1 MGFRNSGTGFGGL
14 PGGGATGRRQQ
25 PDQQDDRRFVTSY
38 NATFSAGRT
47 MAAQARGGLAQSAS
61 QQSVLGM
68 AAKSTMLPSTSNQT
82 LSSFFQKP
90 PATGPVT
97 LVLPV
102 GAKGHFSASGSLRG
116 SPSAPSLRFAEGKDS
131 TVTSKVGTLN
141 GRGFSKDTSDVT
153 EGVTFQLP
161 RATADE
167 KRARVTR
174 RKALELLTDP
184 GLPAKSQEIFRAHA
198 EGKDFLHFDDYLAML
213 RTLNVDFG
221 LPEPDAQS
229 AQRLFEQFDSDG
241 STAMEPDEFFELFA
255 ALLRRNAF
263 SRPATLSREFFVNK
277 ISRDVWGD
285 YDKMRQLGAG
295 TYGTAHLARR
305 KGTKEERV
313 VKVVAKARTSR
324 PLDEIEQEILVL
336 RQVDHPHV
344 VRLFEWY
351 EDSASIYLVIEA
363 LKGGTL
369 QDVLLMNQQK
379 KKSLQEGW
387 IQKVVGQCADAMAYC
402 HSMRLI
408 HKDLKDE
415 NVMLLRK
422 DPNFDEPFAVV
433 IDLGVA
439 EMFSVADPTCREIAG
454 TPSTMAPEVWSGKF
468 GPKCDVWSLGC
479 IFFEL
484 LSGSLPFSA
493 NTIQP
498 GPWLKLAE
506 RGPNWNLVKTSP
518 QSRMLCKAMLV
529 FADKARPTMKKVAQ
543 NQYFGIKE
551 TTLKLVPHEQF
562 AALTNFCSE
571 QQAKRSLLLELATR
585 LPMSK
590 STDIINLFEGLDVDR
605 SGEIEEAELEEMF
618 RKMGVEDKELA
629 HRTFEALDCNKDGSL
644 SFSEFAAGA
653 LLLFKDMLEDT
664 FQSMFNGYDL
674 DRNGGLEPEEARM
687 FLEGVGAAMNP
698 SGDDPAL
705 VESLLAEVMAAGD
718 GSKVTYEQLRD
729 VVLGG
734 VAPVSR
740 RGSGAAAA

>member
-1 MGFRNSGTGFGGL
+1 MGFRNSGSGFASAL
-14 PGGGATGRRQQ
+14 PGGGASGRWRQ
-25 PDQQDDRRFVTSY
+25 PDGQDDGRFLTSY
-38 NATFSAGRT
+38 TASFRAGGGGAGAQAT
-47 MAAQARGGLAQSAS
+47 ARGGLTQSAS
-61 QQSVLGM
+61 QQSVLGS
-68 AAKSTMLPSTSNQT
+68 AAKSALLQPTGQQT
-82 LSSFFQKP
+82 ISSFFQKP
-90 PATGPVT
+90 TTGQVT
-97 LVLPV
+97 YVIPI
-102 GAKGHFSASGSLRG
+102 GAKGHFAAASSMRA
-116 SPSAPSLRFAEGKDS
+116 SPSAPSLRRSPGGS
-131 TVTSKVGTLN
+131 TLTGKVG
-141 GRGFSKDTSDVT
+141 SKDTSDGFEAL

-161 RATADE
+161 RANAD
-167 KRARVTR
+167 KKWARMTR
-174 RKALELLTDP
+174 RKALELLADP
-184 GLPAKSQEIFRAHA
+184 GLQAKSQEIFLAHA
-198 EGKDFLHFDDYLAML
+198 EGKDCLLFDDYLAMM
-213 RTLNVDFG
+213 RTMHVDFG
-221 LPEPDAQS
+221 LPEPDARS
-229 AQRLFEQFDSDG
+229 AERLFQKFDQDES
-241 STAMEPDEFFELFA
+241 SAMDPDEFFELFT

-277 ISRDVWGD
+277 ISRDIWGD
-285 YDKMRQLGAG
+285 YEKMRQLGAG
-295 TYGTAHLARR
+295 TFGTAHLARR
-305 KGTKEERV
+305 RDTREERV
-313 VKVVAKARTSR
+313 VKVVAKARTSK

-351 EDSASIYLVIEA
+351 EDTSSIYLVIEA

-369 QDVLLMNQQK
+369 QNVLLMMQQK
-379 KKSLQEGW
+379 KKALQEGW
-387 IQKVVGQCADAMAYC
+387 IQKVVGQVADAMTYC
-402 HSMRLI
+402 HSLRLI

-518 QSRMLCKAMLV
+518 QSRMLCKAMLS
-529 FADKARPTMKKVAQ
+529 FAEKDRPTMKKVAQ
-543 NQYFGIKE
+543 NAYFGLQQTK
-551 TTLKLVPHEQF
+551 LKLVPPEQF
-562 AALTNFCSE
+562 TPLTTFCS
-571 QQAKRSLLLELATR
+571 QQKAKRSLLLELASR
-585 LPMSK
+585 LPMSR
-590 STDIINLFEGLDVDR
+590 SQDIIEMFEGLDVDR

-618 RKMGVEDKELA
+618 LKMGVEDKDLI
-629 HRTFEALDCNKDGSL
+629 HRTFEALDCNNDGSL

-653 LLLFKDMLEDT
+653 LLLFKDMLEES
-664 FQSMFNGYDL
+664 FRAMFVGHDMDGNGK
-674 DRNGGLEPEEARM
+674 LEP
-687 FLEGVGAAMNP
+687 
-698 SGDDPAL
+698 
-705 VESLLAEVMAAGD
+705 AEVMAAGD

-734 VAPVSR
+734 ALAATPVAP
-740 RGSGAAAA
+740 

>member
-1 MGFRNSGTGFGGL
+1 M
-14 PGGGATGRRQQ
+14 
-25 PDQQDDRRFVTSY
+25 D
-38 NATFSAGRT
+38 
-47 MAAQARGGLAQSAS
+47 
-61 QQSVLGM
+61 
-68 AAKSTMLPSTSNQT
+68 
-82 LSSFFQKP
+82 
-90 PATGPVT
+90 
-97 LVLPV
+97 
-102 GAKGHFSASGSLRG
+102 
-116 SPSAPSLRFAEGKDS
+116 
-131 TVTSKVGTLN
+131 
-141 GRGFSKDTSDVT
+141 
-153 EGVTFQLP
+153 
-161 RATADE
+161 
-167 KRARVTR
+167 
-174 RKALELLTDP
+174 
-184 GLPAKSQEIFRAHA
+184 
-198 EGKDFLHFDDYLAML
+198 
-213 RTLNVDFG
+213 
-221 LPEPDAQS
+221 
-229 AQRLFEQFDSDG
+229 
-241 STAMEPDEFFELFA
+241 PDEFFELFT

-277 ISRDVWGD
+277 ISRDIWGD
-285 YDKMRQLGAG
+285 YEKMRQLGAG
-295 TYGTAHLARR
+295 TFGTAHLARR
-305 KGTKEERV
+305 RDTREERV
-313 VKVVAKARTSR
+313 VKVVAKARTSK

-351 EDSASIYLVIEA
+351 EDTSSIYLVIEA

-369 QDVLLMNQQK
+369 QNVLLMMQQK
-379 KKSLQEGW
+379 KKALQEGW
-387 IQKVVGQCADAMAYC
+387 IQKVVGQVADAMTYC
-402 HSMRLI
+402 HSLRLI

-518 QSRMLCKAMLV
+518 QSRMLCKAMLS
-529 FADKARPTMKKVAQ
+529 FAEKDRPTMKKVAQ
-543 NQYFGIKE
+543 NAYPALQTK
-551 TTLKLVPHEQF
+551 LKLVPPEQF
-562 AALTNFCSE
+562 TPLTTFCS
-571 QQAKRSLLLELATR
+571 QQKAKRSLLLELASR
-585 LPMSK
+585 LPMSR
-590 STDIINLFEGLDVDR
+590 SQDIIEMFEGLDVDR

-618 RKMGVEDKELA
+618 LKMGVEDKDLI
-629 HRTFEALDCNKDGSL
+629 HRTFEALDCNNDGSL

-653 LLLFKDMLEDT
+653 LLLFKDMLEES
-664 FQSMFNGYDL
+664 FRAMFVGHDL
-674 DRNGGLEPEEARM
+674 DGNGKLEPAEARE
-687 FLEGVGAAMNP
+687 FLQGVAAAMNP

-705 VESLLAEVMAAGD
+705 VEVLLAEVMAAGD

-734 VAPVSR
+734 ALAATPVAP
-740 RGSGAAAA
+740 